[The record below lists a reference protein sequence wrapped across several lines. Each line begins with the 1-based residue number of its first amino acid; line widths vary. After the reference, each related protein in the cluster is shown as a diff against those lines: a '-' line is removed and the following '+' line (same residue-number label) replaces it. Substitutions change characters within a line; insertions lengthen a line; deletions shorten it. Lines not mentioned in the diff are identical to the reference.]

1 MELIIIW
8 VVIGIGESM
17 FINNT
22 VNALNNLKEQQKQ
35 IEKQIESKK
44 TSYQLESI
52 LNKDDDPE
60 RVQAKLKSIRA
71 KLSLG
76 KKLTAAELEY
86 LRQHDQVLYMKA
98 IKIEMSRKMMRAQIK
113 NSKTKEEVQRV
124 ISSHMSGV
132 QVTKEDTQMEQA
144 AIADEAEKTMKSKRY
159 NELPATE
166 EKRREE
172 KEEKHSTL
180 YNNKKRYQEEQDK
193 GNRFACK
200 I

>member
-1 MELIIIW
+1 MR

-17 FINNT
+17 FISST
-22 VNALNNLKEQQKQ
+22 VNALNNLKEQQKKL
-35 IEKQIESKK
+35 EKQNESKK
-44 TSYQLESI
+44 TSYQMESI
-52 LNKDDDPE
+52 LNKEEDPE

-76 KKLTAAELEY
+76 KKLTAEELEY

-144 AIADEAEKTMKSKRY
+144 AIADESNKIIKSKRY

-180 YNNKKRYQEEQDK
+180 YNNKKKYQEEQDK